1 MSSNTRIALPRSSR
15 RRVLS
20 ADHAASAKKAAGSA
34 KKATIDYTA
43 EALADEVT
51 ILPGLT
57 DTINFRHFSGYLQI
71 SETKSI
77 FYWYATPPRT

>member
-1 MSSNTRIALPRSSR
+1 MA
-15 RRVLS
+15 
-20 ADHAASAKKAAGSA
+20 ADATVSVKKAATSAKKP
-34 KKATIDYTA
+34 TIDYTA

-51 ILPGLT
+51 SLPGLT

-77 FYWYATPPRT
+77 FYWCATPPCTCIYIWLDT